1 MAQSWPMNLRGSLL
15 GWDGSSWKDFL
26 SSKKG
31 RQSLCCSPRFCCIWI
46 ETLELQQ
53 HSFLGLR
60 LKSEPGSWV
69 LHHGICIN
77 QSILLPDFLFSDI
90 FPYFF
95 KGNLCQDLILAS
107 ETIFHGEVS
116 LTFLKMMKERKPVS
130 RDKYNF

>member
-1 MAQSWPMNLRGSLL
+1 MEGFSLFKERKTESVLFPWILLYLDRNPGTSVTLFSWLEVEVRTRIL
-15 GWDGSSWKDFL
+15 GSS
-26 SSKKG
+26 
-31 RQSLCCSPRFCCIWI
+31 
-46 ETLELQQ
+46 
-53 HSFLGLR
+53 
-60 LKSEPGSWV
+60 SW
-69 LHHGICIN
+69 ICIN